1 MCHIVELC
9 TLNRQLSDIDVGM
22 KNKTNAIHTT
32 LTIITKIWRPIAESK
47 KKVETKRCITGRIYR
62 NQRRCIREY
71 CSKNRMIKD
80 EKA

>member
-1 MCHIVELC
+1 VYSEQ
-9 TLNRQLSDIDVGM
+9 TTVGM

-47 KKVETKRCITGRIYR
+47 KKLCEKKVETKRCITGRIYR

-80 EKA
+80 EKV